1 MLDFSGRAAVSARV
15 AAALCTLCV
24 FVGRATLD
32 PFDPLGALGAPAA
45 SVAAWLPSAVAAS
58 SAQDC
63 TLPPSNFAVFQGAP
77 FHTDQMGFLIEYFR
91 LCHHNFSIFAG
102 AEHASSALPVF
113 ARYYGRLNIR
123 PAEDFLSAHADFA
136 AAFLITPDE
145 RALPDALR
153 QAEAARFVYLTHLA
167 LNGFVKRWMVLRL
180 YTTPLAGVPAT
191 LPVFAAPAPVPA
203 DDRRKDVVFV
213 GTIFDGQNVN
223 VRDLVSLA
231 SHLAG
236 ASFSFVLFTSQ
247 FTGGDADHAALRDAG
262 VVVRLKASTE
272 EVHEAV
278 RSAAFVLLFPSASS
292 WYLTDRISGAHPMA
306 VSLATP
312 ILTTTRF
319 ADIYGLSAATGAVAA
334 GDAPSM
340 AAAVAAL
347 APRAYADL
355 VAAAVAY
362 RARHVRHNVRAIED
376 VLEYVPSL
384 NRGAA
389 GARMPLSERVSGR
402 IIPGEA
408 RR

>member
-91 LCHHNFSIFAG
+91 LCHDNFSIFAG

-236 ASFSFVLFTSQ
+236 ASFSFVSNPLSPQT
-247 FTGGDADHAALRDAG
+247 
-262 VVVRLKASTE
+262 
-272 EVHEAV
+272 
-278 RSAAFVLLFPSASS
+278 
-292 WYLTDRISGAHPMA
+292 
-306 VSLATP
+306 LATYA
-312 ILTTTRF
+312 IAT
-319 ADIYGLSAATGAVAA
+319 AAATRRMIAERSRLDHLPQTLAQTKTAPPAARATGSTLAVVDLLAA
-334 GDAPSM
+334 PTM
-340 AAAVAAL
+340 
-347 APRAYADL
+347 
-355 VAAAVAY
+355 
-362 RARHVRHNVRAIED
+362 
-376 VLEYVPSL
+376 
-384 NRGAA
+384 GAA
-389 GARMPLSERVSGR
+389 GAGPPS
-402 IIPGEA
+402 PGAEQNGPTWPSRQTQA
-408 RR
+408 AAAAAPAAVVAG